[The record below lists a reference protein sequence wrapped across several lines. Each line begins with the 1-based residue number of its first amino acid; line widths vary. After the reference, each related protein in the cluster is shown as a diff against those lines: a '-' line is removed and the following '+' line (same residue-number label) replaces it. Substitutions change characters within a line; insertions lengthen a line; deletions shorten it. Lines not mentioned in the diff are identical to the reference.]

1 MRDEKVIRYEKP
13 ELLKYGFFGAVLI
26 GAGTSDQGDIEEDC
40 DTDFDE

>member
-13 ELLKYGFFGAVLI
+13 ELLKYGFFGAVLT
-26 GAGTSDQGDIEEDC
+26 GDDTDSQGDIPEDC